1 MKIENKS
8 EKIKAIRVA
17 EDCIHSVL
25 SVNPKAVDMQ
35 VFVTLNAL
43 KMDLLDLI
51 DEETFEEI
59 N

>member
-17 EDCIHSVL
+17 EDCISSVIHSGGT
-25 SVNPKAVDMQ
+25 VDMQ